1 MLSLVLDQN
10 YKEYFKNNRKN
21 FQEELL
27 KEAVNVR
34 EKIKDILMIGNIN
47 LLENAHKLV
56 MYTLG
61 EEKEQ
66 LEDFAR
72 VEGISWASHNLTLA
86 FKLEWVQAIRRTLW
100 QFLQEYDIEN
110 QNQFEIIDF
119 FYQLERKVNDGIDQ
133 FLNVFFLSY
142 SEYKDKLIEAQR
154 VLVENLSVPII
165 PITQKVCVLPLIGQI
180 DSTRVHIIEE
190 KALMEIGRLRIH
202 SLIMDL
208 SGIAQM
214 ETEVIDHLIKIID
227 GANMMG
233 CHCVITGLRPELVR
247 KITRLGLSFE
257 NKAETKVSLQQALED
272 YLATK

>member
-1 MLSLVLDQN
+1 MD
-10 YKEYFKNNRKN
+10 KEYIEYFEETRMK

-27 KEAVNVR
+27 REAVNVR
-34 EKIKDILMIGNIN
+34 TKINDILVIGNIN

-56 MYTLG
+56 MFTIG
-61 EEKEQ
+61 EEKGQ

-100 QFLQEYDIEN
+100 RFLKIYDEN
-110 QNQFEIIDF
+110 KEFQHPFEF
-119 FYQLERKVNDGIDQ
+119 FYQLERQVNDRIDQ

-142 SEYKDKLIEAQR
+142 SDYKDQLIEAQR
-154 VLVENLSVPII
+154 QLVENLSVPVI
-165 PITQKVCVLPLIGQI
+165 PITQKICVLPLIGEI
-180 DSTRVHIIEE
+180 DMIRVHTIEE
-190 KALMEIGRLRIH
+190 KTLMEIGRLRIQ

-214 ETEVIDHLIKIID
+214 ETEVIDHMMKIID

-233 CHCVITGLRPELVR
+233 CECVITGLRPELVR

-257 NKAETKVSLQQALED
+257 NKALTKASLQQALED
-272 YLATK
+272 FLVSR